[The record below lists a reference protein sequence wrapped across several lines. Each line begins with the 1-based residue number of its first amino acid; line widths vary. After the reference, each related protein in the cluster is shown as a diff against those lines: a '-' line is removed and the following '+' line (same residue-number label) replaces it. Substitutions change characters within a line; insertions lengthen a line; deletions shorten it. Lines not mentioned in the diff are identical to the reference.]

1 MSEPSPAGDGGRE
14 QAQRPHCEVADVVR
28 RYGAS
33 FAATHRL
40 SVQQRHVL
48 RAIVQCRT
56 AALGGHVEQC
66 EDCGDTRIAY
76 NSCRNRHCP
85 KCQGGERATWFTAQ
99 QALLL
104 PVPYF
109 HVVFTLPHTLNALIR
124 VNRRALYAL
133 LFGVA
138 SATLQQFAADPRHLG
153 AELGI
158 TAVLHTWG
166 QTLSEH
172 VHLHCVVTGGG
183 LSRDGMRWIGVPMRH
198 RRRRFLFPVV
208 ALSKL
213 FRGKF
218 CAGLQALRAQGK
230 LRFVGQSAPLSG
242 RVEWARV
249 LHTLSSSPW
258 VVYAKP
264 PFGGPTV
271 VLKYLSRYTHRIA
284 IANRRLISVDDG
296 VVRLRYRDY
305 ADHDATKQLTL
316 PAAEFLRRFLQHVL
330 PPGFKRIRHFGI
342 LASRCRAQKLGRC
355 RELLGQVAS
364 PANVVAVDDG
374 ESVTLMDS
382 EPEAPKRRCP
392 QCGSHRISIIE
403 RLPPLRAGPLPR

>member
-14 QAQRPHCEVADVVR
+14 PEQRPHCEVADVVR
-28 RYGAS
+28 RYGGS

-40 SVQQRHVL
+40 SLQQRRVL

-66 EDCGDTRIAY
+66 ADCGHQRIAY

-85 KCQGGERATWFTAQ
+85 KCQGGERAKWFAAQ

-109 HVVFTLPHTLNALIR
+109 HVVFTLPHPLNALIR
-124 VNRRALYAL
+124 LNRRELYAL
-133 LFGVA
+133 LFRTA
-138 SATLQQFAADPRHLG
+138 AATLQQFAADPTHLG

-166 QTLSEH
+166 QTLTEH

-183 LSRDGMRWIGVPMRH
+183 LSSEGRWVDLPKG
-198 RRRRFLFPVV
+198 RRNRLFLFPVR
-208 ALSKL
+208 ALSRL
-213 FRGKF
+213 FRAKF
-218 CAGLQALRAQGK
+218 CEGLEALRAHGT
-230 LRFVGQSAPLSG
+230 LRFLGQSAPLSG
-242 RVEWARV
+242 RVEWAR
-249 LHTLSSSPW
+249 LRHTLTSTPW

-264 PFGGPTV
+264 PFGGPDV

-296 VVRLRYRDY
+296 VVRFRYRDY
-305 ADHDATKQLTL
+305 ADHNATKEMPL

-330 PPGFKRIRHFGI
+330 PPGFKRIRHFGL
-342 LASRCRAQKLGRC
+342 LASRCRAHKLGRC
-355 RELLGQVAS
+355 RELLGEVPRQA
-364 PANVVAVDDG
+364 PVVAADG
-374 ESVTLMDS
+374 GSELATTANT
-382 EPEAPKRRCP
+382 EPEVPKRRCP
-392 QCGSHRISIIE
+392 QCGSHRVRIIE
-403 RLPPLRAGPLPR
+403 HLPPVRAGPPPP